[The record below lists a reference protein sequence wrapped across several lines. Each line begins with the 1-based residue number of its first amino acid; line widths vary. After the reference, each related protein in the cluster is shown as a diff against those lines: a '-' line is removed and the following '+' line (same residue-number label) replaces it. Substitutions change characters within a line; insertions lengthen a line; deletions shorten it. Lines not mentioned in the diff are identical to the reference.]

1 MREEPDLKAAIVE
14 RLGDEVLGPDGEV
27 DRGRVAKIVFSDPE
41 QLAWL
46 EALLHPLVV
55 ASYLRW
61 RDNLARL
68 DEPPAV
74 CVTEVPLLYEVGAEN
89 QFDAVVAITASPA
102 VRVARA
108 LAPMREREWRLIPDA
123 EKLERADFAYVNDGT
138 LDALDAFVSEVIGK
152 LTTP

>member
-1 MREEPDLKAAIVE
+1 ME